1 MVFKVLMESSDH
13 GTSPSAPNSCFNIHV
28 EYAEKFL
35 QIICE
40 NYYSRFSLNFVF
52 LFRYLGVDDG
62 PV

>member
-1 MVFKVLMESSDH
+1 MVQQIQLQ
-13 GTSPSAPNSCFNIHV
+13 IHV
-28 EYAEKFL
+28 LIFEYAEKFL

-40 NYYSRFSLNFVF
+40 NYYSRFSLKFVF